1 VTLADSPESPHGIA
15 CGWLW
20 NPGTTP
26 FAVAGPGWLWHG
38 GHVRILFISANR
50 IGDAVITC
58 GILDSLIREHPG
70 CRITIAC
77 GPAAAG
83 VYARMP
89 NLERTIIFQKHKNDS
104 HWPKLWRQVAF
115 TLWDLVVDIRGSALA
130 YLIPARR
137 RVVRRPR
144 PGRMFEQHAAMLGI
158 SPPPLP
164 RVWTAPE
171 DRAKAAALLPAG
183 RPVIGF
189 GATANWAPKVWPAD
203 RFAALFHRL
212 ADRELPHAVAAVF
225 AGTGEAERLMAA
237 PLLELL
243 PGAVDLRGTLTIP
256 EAAACIQR
264 CALYVGNDSGLMHL
278 AAASGAPTI
287 GLCGTTIDRADEM
300 APAGLHAAWARSDLP
315 SMDALSVDDVYGA
328 CLRMLHSVRASEL
341 QPTR

>member
-1 VTLADSPESPHGIA
+1 MVHGHNSGCIA
-15 CGWLW
+15 AAAGLW
-20 NPGTTP
+20 Q
-26 FAVAGPGWLWHG
+26 G
-38 GHVRILFISANR
+38 GHVRILFVSANR

-58 GILDSLIREHPG
+58 GILDHLIRRYPQA
-70 CRITIAC
+70 RFTIAC

-89 NLERTIIFQKHKNDS
+89 LLERIVVFEKHRNDS

-115 TLWDLVVDIRGSALA
+115 TLWDLVIDIRGSALA

-158 SPPPLP
+158 APPPLP
-164 RVWTAPE
+164 IVWTAAE
-171 DRAKAAALLPAG
+171 DRARAASLLPAD
-183 RPVIGF
+183 RPVVGF

-203 RFAALFHRL
+203 RFATLYHRL
-212 ADRELPHAVAAVF
+212 TAGKLPGAMPAVF
-225 AGTGEAERLMAA
+225 AGPGAAERAMAA
-237 PLLELL
+237 PLLEAL
-243 PGAVDLRGTLTIP
+243 PDAIDLCGKLTIP

-300 APAGLHAAWARSDLP
+300 APAGLRAAWARSDRP
-315 SMDALSVDDVYGA
+315 SMEALSVEDVYAA
-328 CLRMLHSVRASEL
+328 CAGVLGTI
-341 QPTR
+341 P